1 MQLKNK
7 IALVTGGST
16 GIGYGIAKRFAAEG
30 AQVVI
35 TGRRES
41 KLQAACESIEGNVRF
56 FAADVCDREKVREC
70 VAWTHREFGAIDILV
85 NNAGVNIVERSMK
98 RLTPEGWDYIVRIN
112 TDGVFNFIHA
122 VLPHM
127 RERKDG
133 VIITISS
140 IAGLRVG
147 VLGGAAY
154 NASKHAVAALTKTVG
169 LEEKDN
175 GIRCTVIYP
184 GEVDTPILDD
194 RPEPV
199 SDAHR
204 ARILK
209 PEDVAAAALFVA
221 ALPPHVNVPEL
232 VIKPTTQG
240 YS

>member
-1 MQLKNK
+1 VQLKNK

-16 GIGYGIAKRFAAEG
+16 GIGQGIAKLFAESG
-30 AQVVI
+30 ANVII
-35 TGRRES
+35 TGRRED
-41 KLQAACESIEGNVRF
+41 KLKSACENVNGEARYF
-56 FAADVCDREKVREC
+56 VADVCDREKVNAC
-70 VAWTHREFGAIDILV
+70 VAWVNREFGAIDVLV
-85 NNAGVNIVERSMK
+85 NNAGVNVVDRSIK
-98 RLTPEGWDYIVRIN
+98 QLTPEGWDYVVRIN

-122 VLPHM
+122 VLPQM
-127 RERKDG
+127 RECRDG

-140 IAGLRVG
+140 IAGLRTG

-154 NASKHAVAALTKTVG
+154 NASKHAAAALTKTVG

>member
-1 MQLKNK
+1 MPLKNK
-7 IALVTGGST
+7 TALITGGST
-16 GIGYGIAKRFAAEG
+16 GIGYGIAKRFAEEG
-30 AQVVI
+30 ARVVI
-35 TGRRES
+35 TGRRED
-41 KLQAACESIEGNVRF
+41 KLQAACASIEGEVHYF
-56 FAADVCDREKVREC
+56 VADVVDREQVNAC
-70 VAWTHREFGAIDILV
+70 VAWVHRTLGAIDILV
-85 NNAGVNIVERSMK
+85 NNAGVNIVERSLK
-98 RLTPEGWDYIVRIN
+98 RLTPQGWDYVTRIN

-127 RERKDG
+127 RERRDG

-140 IAGLRVG
+140 IAGLRAG

-184 GEVDTPILDD
+184 GEVDTPLLDD

-209 PEDVAAAALFVA
+209 PDDVAAAALFVA

-240 YS
+240 YA

>member
-1 MQLKNK
+1 MQLKNR

-16 GIGYGIAKRFAAEG
+16 GIGFGIAKRFAEEG
-30 AQVVI
+30 ARVVI
-35 TGRRES
+35 TGRRED
-41 KLQAACESIEGNVRF
+41 KLKTACESIGRNAGYFV
-56 FAADVCDREKVREC
+56 ADVCDREKVREC

-98 RLTPEGWDYIVRIN
+98 RLTPEGWDYVVRIN

-127 RERKDG
+127 RERRDG

-221 ALPPHVNVPEL
+221 ALPPHVNIPEL
-232 VIKPTTQG
+232 VIKPTTQA

>member
-7 IALVTGGST
+7 TALITGGST
-16 GIGYGIAKRFAAEG
+16 GIGFGIAKRFAQEG
-30 AQVVI
+30 ARVII
-35 TGRRES
+35 TGRHQD
-41 KLQAACESIEGNVRF
+41 KLKAACENIEGDVRYF
-56 FAADVCDREKVREC
+56 VADVCDREKVRAC
-70 VAWTHREFGAIDILV
+70 VAWVLEACSAIDILV
-85 NNAGVNIVERSMK
+85 NNAGVNIVDRSLQ
-98 RLTPEGWDYIVRIN
+98 RLTPDGWDYVMRIN
-112 TDGVFNFIHA
+112 ADGVFNCIHA

-140 IAGLRVG
+140 IAGLRAG

-154 NASKHAVAALTKTVG
+154 NASKHAAAALTKTVG

-209 PEDVAAAALFVA
+209 PDDVAAAALFVA

-232 VIKPTTQG
+232 VIKPTTQE
-240 YS
+240 YA